1 MELLSPAGNMEK
13 LKMAVLYGADAV
25 YFGGNIF
32 GLRANA
38 GNFSIEE
45 MQKAMEYL
53 HNAGK
58 KGYLT
63 LNAYIRDSEL
73 DKLKQYIKETSRLVD
88 AYIISDP
95 GVFAL
100 AAELAPEVER
110 HISTQANITN
120 SQAVNFWADK
130 GASRV
135 VVARELP
142 KAELAALIKN
152 SKIDI
157 EAFVHGAIC
166 ISYSGRCI
174 ISAYMT
180 GRDANRGECTQ
191 PCRWNYQVKEV
202 TRPKQDFDI
211 EEDER
216 GTYLYNAK
224 DLCLLDRIGEL
235 HDMGVKSLKI
245 EGRMK
250 SAMYT
255 AVVTG
260 VYRKAIDRALK
271 GDYAADN
278 KWRELLDSVSNRHYT
293 EGFYSFVP
301 DKEAMNYESSAYIRN
316 ADFLGV
322 IKNFSETDTKAKF
335 SLECRAKLTIG
346 ERLEILTPELDSII
360 FTPQKIIFKGEPVD
374 NTKPS
379 LVFEIEGELKRQN
392 SGKIAD
398 SSLLRRQI
406 NQ

>member
-13 LKMAVLYGADAV
+13 LKMAVQYGADAV

-38 GNFSIEE
+38 GNFSMEE
-45 MQKAMEYL
+45 MRDAMEYL

-73 DKLKQYIKETSRLVD
+73 NELKLYIKETSKIVD

-95 GVFAL
+95 GIFAL
-100 AAELAPEVER
+100 ASELAPDVEK

-120 SQAVNFWADK
+120 SQAVNFWADN

-142 KAELAALIKN
+142 KAELAALVKN

-224 DLCLLDRIGEL
+224 DLCLIDRIGEL
-235 HDMGVKSLKI
+235 SDMGVKSLKI

-260 VYRKAIDRALK
+260 VYRKAIDCALK
-271 GDYAADN
+271 GDYTPN
-278 KWRELLDSVSNRHYT
+278 PKWRELLDSVSNRHYT
-293 EGFYSFVP
+293 EGFYSSVP
-301 DKEAMNYESSAYIRN
+301 DKDAMNYESSAYIRN

-322 IKNFSETDTKAKF
+322 TKNFSETNGKIKF
-335 SLECRAKLTIG
+335 SLECRAKLTAG
-346 ERLEILTPELDSII
+346 EKLEILTPELDSIS
-360 FTPQKIIFKGEPVD
+360 FTPQKIIFKNELAES
-374 NTKPS
+374 TKPS
-379 LVFEIEGELKRQN
+379 LTFEIEGEIEN
-392 SGKIAD
+392 YNGEKIAD
-398 SSLLRRQI
+398 SSLLRRQLV
-406 NQ
+406 